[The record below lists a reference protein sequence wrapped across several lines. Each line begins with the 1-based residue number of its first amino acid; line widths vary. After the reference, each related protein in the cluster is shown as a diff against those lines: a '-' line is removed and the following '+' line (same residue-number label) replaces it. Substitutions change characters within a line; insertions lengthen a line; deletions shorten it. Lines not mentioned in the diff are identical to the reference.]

1 MIRHERIGRN
11 RKETKESR
19 QIIVPGVKPFDYD
32 GLYNWLKGI
41 KQGECVNLSLL
52 FYKFPRWFKNEKNGR
67 LLDIELSHK
76 FEVPRH
82 KNANPGNPKDYREQ
96 THDYKREHFEDIAEL
111 NKSSP
116 PNYELLK
123 KRHFFNEKYCF
134 PLYTRTR
141 LIVGFSGGNS
151 VLEVGLSLHPLYGF
165 PIIPGS
171 ALKGIARHYAKHY
184 CKEKELDENT
194 ILDIFGTEDE
204 GKEKKKEKKEGR
216 VIFMDA
222 WPEKWPEDGIL
233 TLDIMTPHY
242 AKYYQ
247 DKKHRKPPSDDENP
261 VPILFIAVKRG
272 IEFRFCVLPTLR
284 CEDKN
289 LVNQAKNYLISALKE
304 YGIGAKTGSSYGYFN
319 PSTSPL

>member
-19 QIIVPGVKPFDYD
+19 QIIVPWVKPFDYD
-32 GLYNWLKGI
+32 GLYNWLKDI

-52 FYKFPRWFKNEKNGR
+52 FYKFPRWFKNEENGR

-96 THDYKREHFEDIAEL
+96 THDYKREHLEDIAEL

-123 KRHFFNEKYCF
+123 ERHFFNEGYGF
-134 PLYTRTR
+134 TLQTSTR
-141 LIVGFSGGNS
+141 LIIGFSGGNS
-151 VLEVGLSLHPLYGF
+151 VFEVGLSLHPLYGF

-171 ALKGIARHYAKHY
+171 ALKGITRHYCEERDIDKNIISKIFGNEDD
-184 CKEKELDENT
+184 KEK
-194 ILDIFGTEDE
+194 TEGE
-204 GKEKKKEKKEGR
+204 

-222 WPEKWPEDGIL
+222 WPEQWPEDGIL

-242 AKYYQ
+242 SKYYQ
-247 DKKHRKPPSDDENP
+247 GRKPPSDDENP
-261 VPILFIAVKRG
+261 VPILFIAVK
-272 IEFRFCVLPTLR
+272 EKVKFRFCVFPTLR
-284 CEDKN
+284 CKDKN

-304 YGIGAKTGSSYGYFN
+304 YGIGAKTGSSYGYFTI
-319 PSTSPL
+319 PPL